1 MRLTLCLLLCGAT
14 AASAQSDEFN
24 QRLREAAGQTD
35 TLVLTVS
42 ERGGGFE
49 YDLPGETD
57 TRAFLF
63 NETGAFIV
71 RAPGA
76 GRVLV
81 VVEPFGPPATSTA
94 TEVPQLH
101 TGLAGPNV
109 AVLTPDAPIAE
120 FRLREDQVS
129 AFRGVSEG
137 PIATYHRVRILAC
150 ADGQGEACETWTRAR
165 PRSGGG
171 DLYLVVVDGAS
182 LERQ

>member
-24 QRLREAAGQTD
+24 QRLHEAASQMD
-35 TLVLTVS
+35 TLVLSVS
-42 ERGGGFE
+42 EHGEGFV

-76 GRVLV
+76 GRVVV
-81 VVEPFGPPATSTA
+81 VVEPFGPPASSTA

-109 AVLTPDAPIAE
+109 AVLTPSAPIAE

-129 AFRGVSEG
+129 GFSGDPAA

-150 ADGQGEACETWTRAR
+150 TGGQGEACETWTRVR

-171 DLYLVVVDGAS
+171 DLYLIVVDGAS
-182 LERQ
+182 G